1 MEKIHPRKRILK
13 KYSEDNT
20 AKQFV
25 SVCDPKQDYIVEQ
38 YEKPEQLND
47 ITTTCNVSPS
57 PEYPQPSSP
66 KNTGQRQ
73 LPYYKSDLS
82 DMNNINYVI
91 PHLPNLEVTKVED
104 NACPYELSIFPDNTE
119 VRKSSLCSDQSAV
132 LRVVGKS
139 STFSSHHDT
148 LSQYKT
154 GQHDNTCLKGVETIR
169 KSVKSKHES
178 TSKNRGTS
186 ISKSETEE
194 RSKRKSRKTKQ
205 PIIPKDIEPILTSA
219 GIDEKIAK
227 RLLVES
233 DKEQFQEQI
242 EHIQGKVGCMIG
254 NSNFDI
260 RMVLK
265 DIRRKGKN
273 KNSAAISRHKKISRI
288 QELREVKQQ
297 KEKELNVK
305 NWYSS
310 KNLKL
315 QEVKKNLEEKL
326 AQQRSVKY
334 KDMNHDSVYVTH
346 TIVFH

>member
-25 SVCDPKQDYIVEQ
+25 SVCDPKQDYMVAQ

-57 PEYPQPSSP
+57 PEYPQPSCL

-119 VRKSSLCSDQSAV
+119 ARKSTLCSDQSAV

-139 STFSSHHDT
+139 STFSSHNDT

-154 GQHDNTCLKGVETIR
+154 GQTEDIICLKNVKAIR
-169 KSVKSKHES
+169 KSVKSKHKS
-178 TSKNRGTS
+178 TSKVFSSKDRGIS
-186 ISKSETEE
+186 ISKSETED
-194 RSKRKSRKTKQ
+194 RSK
-205 PIIPKDIEPILTSA
+205 
-219 GIDEKIAK
+219 G
-227 RLLVES
+227 
-233 DKEQFQEQI
+233 
-242 EHIQGKVGCMIG
+242 
-254 NSNFDI
+254 
-260 RMVLK
+260 
-265 DIRRKGKN
+265 
-273 KNSAAISRHKKISRI
+273 
-288 QELREVKQQ
+288 
-297 KEKELNVK
+297 
-305 NWYSS
+305 
-310 KNLKL
+310 
-315 QEVKKNLEEKL
+315 
-326 AQQRSVKY
+326 
-334 KDMNHDSVYVTH
+334 
-346 TIVFH
+346 

>member
-13 KYSEDNT
+13 KYSEDNV

-25 SVCDPKQDYIVEQ
+25 SVCDPKQDYMVAQ

-119 VRKSSLCSDQSAV
+119 ARKSTLCSDQSAV

-139 STFSSHHDT
+139 STFSSHNDT

-154 GQHDNTCLKGVETIR
+154 GQTEDIICLKNVKAIR
-169 KSVKSKHES
+169 KSVKSKHKS
-178 TSKNRGTS
+178 TSKVFSSKDRGIS
-186 ISKSETEE
+186 ISKSETED
-194 RSKRKSRKTKQ
+194 RSKR
-205 PIIPKDIEPILTSA
+205 
-219 GIDEKIAK
+219 
-227 RLLVES
+227 
-233 DKEQFQEQI
+233 
-242 EHIQGKVGCMIG
+242 
-254 NSNFDI
+254 
-260 RMVLK
+260 
-265 DIRRKGKN
+265 
-273 KNSAAISRHKKISRI
+273 
-288 QELREVKQQ
+288 
-297 KEKELNVK
+297 
-305 NWYSS
+305 
-310 KNLKL
+310 
-315 QEVKKNLEEKL
+315 
-326 AQQRSVKY
+326 
-334 KDMNHDSVYVTH
+334 
-346 TIVFH
+346 